1 MFTSILLQ
9 TPHWVWGV
17 LAALTVI
24 GFKQTLPRR
33 RSWRSSTS
41 LPLLMVILSLYGVA
55 SPFSSQPLALIA
67 WVGGGAVTL
76 LLAQTLHVWSGIRW
90 LPQERSVLMPGSWL
104 PLVLLLGLFA
114 IKFAVGVALSM
125 TPGLA
130 VDAAFAGFAGLAYG
144 AFSGVFLART
154 LAVWRVV
161 RSSSLPSRSTS
172 A

>member
-1 MFTSILLQ
+1 MFTTILLQ
-9 TPHWVWGV
+9 TPHWVWGL

-33 RSWRSSTS
+33 RSLRSSTG

-55 SPFSSQPLALIA
+55 SAFSSQPLALIA
-67 WVGGGAVTL
+67 WAGGGAVTL
-76 LLAQTLHVWSGIRW
+76 LLAQTLRVWSEIRW

-114 IKFAVGVALSM
+114 IRFGVAVALST
-125 TPGLA
+125 TPSLA
-130 VDAAFAGFAGLAYG
+130 VDAGFAGLAGLVYG
-144 AFSGVFLART
+144 AFSGMFLARA

-161 RSSSLPSRSTS
+161 RESMHRD
-172 A
+172 AAY